1 MTQVQVAKVVMALA
15 GLAVFLTGVRLGQD
29 LFRWI
34 GIGLVAVAWLLRFL
48 KPKTP
53 SEGK

>member
-1 MTQVQVAKVVMALA
+1 MTQVQVAKVVVALA

-34 GIGLVAVAWLLRFL
+34 GIGLVAAAWLLRFL
-48 KPKTP
+48 KPKP
-53 SEGK
+53 SSEDQ